1 MDLCCH
7 HEGLERQFGRKA
19 AERELR
25 RFRRRGPTGTTR
37 VLVEQLREHGFDGAK
52 LLDIGGGVGAIHHL
66 LLDAGASTAVHV
78 DVSPEYLRTAREEA
92 DRLGHTDRVRF
103 LQGDFVQLAPQ
114 LDEADVVTLDRVIC
128 CYPDMESL
136 VESAA
141 AKARRSL
148 GAVYPR
154 EEWWMRAGV
163 ALANAL
169 LRLQRSPFRVFLHPP
184 AAIDAALRKQGLERR
199 SVRKSLAWEIAV
211 WARPESA
218 RDRTGR

>member
-1 MDLCCH
+1 MRGCCH
-7 HEGLERQFGRKA
+7 QCEGLERQFGRKT

-25 RFRRRGPTGTTR
+25 RFRRRGPPGTTR
-37 VLVEQLREHGFDGAK
+37 MLLEHLRERGLEGAA

-78 DVSPEYLRTAREEA
+78 DVSPDYLRTAREEA
-92 DRLGHTDRVRF
+92 ARLGHGDRVRF
-103 LQGDFVQLAPQ
+103 LQGDFVQLAAE

-128 CYPDMESL
+128 CYPGMEQL
-136 VESAA
+136 VAGAA

-154 EEWWMRAGV
+154 EEWWTRAGV

-169 LRLQRSPFRVFLHPP
+169 LWLQRSPFRVYLHPP
-184 AAIDAALRKQGLERR
+184 AAIDAVLRKHGFQRR
-199 SVRKSLAWEIAV
+199 SARKTFVWEIVV
-211 WARPESA
+211 WTRPGSA
-218 RDRTGR
+218 